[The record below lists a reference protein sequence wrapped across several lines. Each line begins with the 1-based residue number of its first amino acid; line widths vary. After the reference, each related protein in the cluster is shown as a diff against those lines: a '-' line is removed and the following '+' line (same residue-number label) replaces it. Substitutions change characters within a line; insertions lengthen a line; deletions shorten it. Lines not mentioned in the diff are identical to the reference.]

1 MSRVGILGG
10 GQLCVMLA
18 ESLMRLDA
26 TVTVLEPDPD
36 SPARRR
42 LPDVMVAGTDDA
54 TALAALCART
64 DVVTYEFENI
74 AVPPLVPFAAAHR
87 FWPSLHVLETSQ
99 DRAVE
104 KAFLQSNGFPVAEH
118 VVVRPGED
126 VFAAAAGF
134 GFPAILKTARGGYDG
149 KGQYRLRNSDDAA
162 AIQALPQPSHGWVLE
177 RVVDIAT
184 ELSCI
189 VARAA
194 DGQTIAFPVL
204 ENLHRDHV
212 LDFTVLPARVPTTVA
227 DAARETALA
236 IADKLGV
243 VGLLTVEFFVSQD
256 GILRVNELAP
266 RPHNSG
272 HITRQACSISQFD
285 ALARVL
291 VGAPLVEPRLLGP
304 GGFCM
309 ANLLG
314 DVWLAQGRSSL
325 DLSAWAQ
332 HPHVIDV
339 YLYGKRE
346 ARPKR
351 KMGHL
356 CAWGTDSDA
365 ALAAA
370 TAFRDALGA
379 RT

>member
-1 MSRVGILGG
+1 
-10 GQLCVMLA
+10 
-18 ESLMRLDA
+18 MRLDA

-42 LPDVMVAGTDDA
+42 LPDVIVAGTDDPA
-54 TALAALCART
+54 ALAALCERS

-74 AVPPLVPFAAAHR
+74 AVPPLVPFAARHT
-87 FWPSLHVLETSQ
+87 FWPSLRVLEVSQ
-99 DRAVE
+99 DRALE
-104 KAFLQSNGFPVAEH
+104 KTFLRDHGFPVAEH

-126 VFAAAAGF
+126 VLAAAMGF

-149 KGQYRLRNSDDAA
+149 KGQHRLRSVEDAHA
-162 AIQALPQPSHGWVLE
+162 VEGLPQPSGGWVLE

-194 DGQTIAFPVL
+194 DGQAVTFPVL
-204 ENLHRDHV
+204 ENLHRDHI
-212 LDFTVLPARVPTTVA
+212 LDFTVLPARVPAAVA
-227 DAARETALA
+227 EAARTTALA
-236 IADKLGV
+236 VAEQLGV
-243 VGLLTVEFFVSQD
+243 VGLLTVEFFVAKD
-256 GILRVNELAP
+256 GTLHVNELAP

-272 HITRQACSISQFD
+272 HITRQACSLSQFD

-314 DVWLAQGRSSL
+314 DVWLAQGRPTL
-325 DLSAWAQ
+325 DLSAWAS

-356 CAWGTDSDA
+356 CAWGLTSDD

-370 TAFRDALGA
+370 SAFRAALVKLHQPI
-379 RT
+379 